1 VSPRKKSKP
10 TPRTRSPLYPLV
22 LRASARV
29 GTSQRLAELVG
40 MSLSAML
47 RGAKTGQLSTDA
59 MLAIAEVGG
68 VDPLPLLR
76 AAGKR
81 ATADRIQRLFGPA
94 QPALTADE
102 RRLLALADEEKRQ
115 LCRLIKGLTD

>member
-47 RGAKTGQLSTDA
+47 RGAKTGQLSTDS
-59 MLAIAEVGG
+59 MLAIAEQGG
-68 VDPLPLLR
+68 VDPLVLLR
-76 AAGKR
+76 AAGKGD
-81 ATADRIQRLFGPA
+81 AADRIHRLFGP
-94 QPALTADE
+94 PPS
-102 RRLLALADEEKRQ
+102 RR
-115 LCRLIKGLTD
+115 CRPTNARSSRSMTTQSGNCGASSMG